1 MKITT
6 DAVETVTISKRSTEH
21 FYHHKQLKHQLIRNS
36 DFNINNA

>member
-6 DAVETVTISKRSTEH
+6 DVVETVTISKRSTEQL
-21 FYHHKQLKHQLIRNS
+21 YHHKQLKYQMIMNS